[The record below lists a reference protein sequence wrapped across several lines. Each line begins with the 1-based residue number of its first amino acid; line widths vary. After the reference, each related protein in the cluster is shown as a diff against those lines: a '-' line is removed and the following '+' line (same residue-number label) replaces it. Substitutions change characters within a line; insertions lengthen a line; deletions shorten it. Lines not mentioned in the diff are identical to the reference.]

1 MLDVD
6 DEEAGR
12 DRLDN
17 PLFDLLGSR
26 LAFGPG
32 GLRVGRLAA
41 LRSPWG
47 DPEKLDELNAE
58 QRGEGW
64 SQSLFWL
71 AAAVFAAVLWGWTIL
86 EAIRLLAG

>member
-12 DRLDN
+12 DRLDH
-17 PLFDLLGSR
+17 PLFDLLGIR
-26 LAFGPG
+26 FGPWRSARWPSG
-32 GLRVGRLAA
+32 CSEVGV
-41 LRSPWG
+41 G